1 MNKLYVSIKKTK
13 NIGFLFTG
21 GAGDMRRHTHTHT
34 LMILTIVGGVEAAD
48 VTDAADPLVHLFF

>member
-1 MNKLYVSIKKTK
+1 MCQLKKQKTL
-13 NIGFLFTG
+13 GFYSQEEREIC
-21 GAGDMRRHTHTHT
+21 ADTHTHT